1 MIFVAICRDRPGALQ
16 TRLDNR
22 PAHLA
27 YLEAHKAMVKAAGA
41 LLGPD
46 DKPVGSMLLLDCA
59 DKAAADAFLAADP
72 FAKAGL
78 FASVEAT
85 PWRQS
90 VGAPVG

>member
-1 MIFVAICRDRPGALQ
+1 MIFVAICHDRPGALQ

-27 YLEAHKAMVKAAGA
+27 YLDAAKDVVKAAGA

-46 DKPVGSMLLLDCA
+46 DKPVGSMLILDCA
-59 DKAAADAFLAADP
+59 DQGAADAFLAGDP
-72 FAKAGL
+72 FARAGL
-78 FASVEAT
+78 FASVEVK

>member
-16 TRLDNR
+16 VRLDNR

-27 YLEAHKAMVKAAGA
+27 YLGAHAATVKAAGA

-46 DKPVGSMLLLDCA
+46 DKPVGSMLILDCA

-78 FASVEAT
+78 FASVETT

-90 VGAPVG
+90 VGTPVG